1 MKQLFS
7 KVLNHRF
14 AVALKK
20 FAAGHKIITGIII
33 ILILFGG
40 YKLYSSLTST
50 SGETQYVIAT
60 AAKNT
65 IVVAITGSGQVSAP
79 DQTDVKSKVSGD
91 VVYVGAKNGD
101 TVKTGQL
108 IVQLDTTEAQKNV
121 RDAQVSLDQ
130 AKLTLEKMKGLSTS
144 EGDIRGVKEK
154 ASEDLAKAYEDGFN
168 TVSNAFLDLPDVMFG
183 LQDMLLGYT
192 LSGTGQQNI
201 SYYYDA
207 VYPYNANVYTFKN
220 DATDSYN
227 AARAAYDQN
236 FIDYKA
242 TSRFSDTATM
252 ENLID
257 ETYNTTK
264 LISESIRDANNLV
277 QLYKDT
283 LTEQNKKPN
292 SSTDSNLSQLSSY
305 TGKANSYLS
314 SLLSTKTTIQTDKE
328 TLIETNFDIS
338 DQQIKVTQA
347 QDLLIDAQDN
357 LNKCYVRAPLSG
369 IITKIIP
376 KKGDSVSAST
386 VATIVPTGR
395 IAELSLNEV
404 DAAKIKVGQKAT
416 LTFDAIDGLT
426 IAGQVAE
433 VDTIGTVTQGVVVYD
448 VQMSFDSEDSR
459 VKPGMS
465 VSASIIT
472 DMKQDVLTVPSS
484 AVKVSGNSS
493 YIEVF
498 ASSSIPV
505 PDGQSFV
512 SAVLPTRQTVQTGLS
527 DDTNTEIISGLNE
540 GDRIV
545 VRTTTGS
552 ATASTQQTTA
562 SGLFGGSGNRT
573 TGGGA
578 LRTLR

>member
-1 MKQLFS
+1 M
-7 KVLNHRF
+7 
-14 AVALKK
+14 
-20 FAAGHKIITGIII
+20 
-33 ILILFGG
+33 
-40 YKLYSSLTST
+40 YSSLTST
-50 SGETQYVIAT
+50 SGETQYVTAT

-65 IVVAITGSGQVSAP
+65 IIVAVTGSGQVSAP
-79 DQTDVKSKVSGD
+79 NQTDVKSKVSGD

-108 IVQLDTTEAQKNV
+108 IVQLDTADAQKSV
-121 RDAQVSLDQ
+121 RDAQVNLDQ
-130 AKLTLEKMKGLSTS
+130 AKLALEKMKGLSTS

-168 TVSNAFLDLPDVMFG
+168 TVSNAFLDLPDVMSG

-192 LSGTGQQNI
+192 LSGAGQQNI

-236 FIDYKA
+236 FTDYKA
-242 TSRFSDTATM
+242 ASRFSDTATI

-283 LTEQNKKPN
+283 FTEQNKKPN

-314 SLLSTKTTIQTDKE
+314 ILLSVRTAIQTDKE
-328 TLIETNFDIS
+328 TLIETSFDIS

-347 QDLLIDAQDN
+347 QDALTDAQDN

-376 KKGDSVSAST
+376 KKGDSISAST

-404 DAAKIKVGQKAT
+404 DAAKIKVGQKTT

-448 VQMSFDSEDSR
+448 IKIGFDSEDSR

-465 VSASIIT
+465 VSASIIS

-512 SAVLPTRQTVQTGLS
+512 SIILPERQAVEVGLS

-552 ATASTQQTTA
+552 AVASTPTASA
-562 SGLFGGSGNRT
+562 PSLFGGAGSRSI
-573 TGGGA
+573 
-578 LRTLR
+578 R

>member
-1 MKQLFS
+1 M
-7 KVLNHRF
+7 
-14 AVALKK
+14 
-20 FAAGHKIITGIII
+20 
-33 ILILFGG
+33 
-40 YKLYSSLTST
+40 
-50 SGETQYVIAT
+50 
-60 AAKNT
+60 
-65 IVVAITGSGQVSAP
+65 
-79 DQTDVKSKVSGD
+79 
-91 VVYVGAKNGD
+91 
-101 TVKTGQL
+101 
-108 IVQLDTTEAQKNV
+108 

-168 TVSNAFLDLPDVMFG
+168 TVSNAFLDLPDVMSG
-183 LQDMLLGYT
+183 LQDMLWGYA
-192 LSGTGQQNI
+192 LSGSGQQNI

-227 AARAAYDQN
+227 TARSAYDQN

-264 LISESIRDANNLV
+264 LISESIRDANNLI

-283 LTEQNKKPN
+283 LTKHNKKPN

-338 DQQIKVTQA
+338 DQQIKATQA
-347 QDLLIDAQDN
+347 QDSLTDAQDN
-357 LNKCYVRAPLSG
+357 LNKCYIRAPLSG
-369 IITKIIP
+369 TITKIIP

-416 LTFDAIDGLT
+416 LTFDAINGLT
-426 IAGQVAE
+426 IAGQVSE
-433 VDTIGTVTQGVVVYD
+433 IDTIGTVTQGVVVYN
-448 VQMSFDSEDSR
+448 VQIAFDSEDSR

-498 ASSSIPV
+498 ASSSILV

-562 SGLFGGSGNRT
+562 SSLFGGSGNRT